1 MCGICLLGEKQRKM
15 HISVIGSGY
24 VGLVAAT
31 CLAELGHNVVCVDSD
46 SAKIAALNA
55 GETLIHE
62 DCLQELLSRHRGSRI
77 SFSTSISDSARDAL
91 VIFIAVGTPSTEN
104 GSVDL
109 SYVESVARSL
119 AESMDGYKVIVEKST
134 VPVYTSE
141 WIRNA
146 MLLKGRAQG
155 DFDVVSNP
163 EFLREGTAVTDFL
176 YPDRIVVGA
185 STTRAAGIMREIYAS
200 LISGSYAQQPS
211 AVPKPERARTLP
223 MYIETSPPSAELIK
237 HASNA
242 FLALKISFINAVAN
256 FCESVGGD
264 IEEVC
269 QGVGSDSRIGPDFL
283 RAGIG
288 YGGSCFPK
296 DVAGFRAVTRE
307 FGFEFPL
314 LDEITRI
321 NDGQRTRFVEKVRNT
336 LRSVKN
342 KRLAVLGLAFKDGTD
357 DVRESPAIQIIES
370 LLAEKAHIVAYD
382 PAAMERAKQV
392 LGNTIAYAADP
403 YAAAEGAEALLILT
417 EWKEFASLDLARL
430 KRALRSPVVLDGRN
444 LFSHAEMAE
453 AGLNYHS
460 VGRLAVE
467 PAHSLLK
474 KRQIAK

>member
-1 MCGICLLGEKQRKM
+1 MRIA
-15 HISVIGSGY
+15 VIGSGY
-24 VGLVAAT
+24 VGLVAAA
-31 CLAELGHNVVCVDSD
+31 CFAELGHTVVCVDND
-46 SAKIAALNA
+46 TDKIRALDA
-55 GETLIHE
+55 GEPLIHE
-62 DCLQELLSRHRGSRI
+62 DYLQEILQRHRGARLT
-77 SFSTSISDSARDAL
+77 FSSSLTEAVRESL
-91 VIFIAVGTPSTEN
+91 VVVIAVGTPAAAN
-104 GSVDL
+104 GEADL
-109 SYVESVARSL
+109 SYVESVTREIARS
-119 AESMDGYKVIVEKST
+119 AQGYKVIVEKST
-134 VPVYTSE
+134 VPVYTNA
-141 WIRNA
+141 WIHRA
-146 MLLKGRAQG
+146 MVLNGCG
-155 DFDVVSNP
+155 GGEFDVVSNP

-200 LISGSYAQQPS
+200 LINGSYAQQPS

-256 FCESVGGD
+256 FCESVGAD

-321 NDGQRTRFVEKVRNT
+321 NDGQRTRFVEKVRKT

-453 AGLNYHS
+453 VGLNYHS

>member
-1 MCGICLLGEKQRKM
+1 
-15 HISVIGSGY
+15 
-24 VGLVAAT
+24 
-31 CLAELGHNVVCVDSD
+31 
-46 SAKIAALNA
+46 
-55 GETLIHE
+55 
-62 DCLQELLSRHRGSRI
+62 
-77 SFSTSISDSARDAL
+77 
-91 VIFIAVGTPSTEN
+91 
-104 GSVDL
+104 
-109 SYVESVARSL
+109 
-119 AESMDGYKVIVEKST
+119 
-134 VPVYTSE
+134 
-141 WIRNA
+141 
-146 MLLKGRAQG
+146 
-155 DFDVVSNP
+155 
-163 EFLREGTAVTDFL
+163 
-176 YPDRIVVGA
+176 
-185 STTRAAGIMREIYAS
+185 MREIYAS
-200 LISGSYAQQPS
+200 LINGSYAQQTS

-223 MYIETSPPSAELIK
+223 MYIETSPRSAELIK

-256 FCESVGGD
+256 FCESVGAD

-269 QGVGSDSRIGPDFL
+269 QGIGSDSRIGPDFL

-321 NDGQRTRFVEKVRNT
+321 NDGQRTRFVEKVRST
-336 LRSVKN
+336 LSSVKN

-370 LLAEKAHIVAYD
+370 LLAENADIVAYD

-403 YAAAEGAEALLILT
+403 YAAAEGAEGLLILT
-417 EWKEFASLDLARL
+417 EWKEFANLDLARL

-453 AGLNYHS
+453 AGLSYHS
-460 VGRLAVE
+460 VGRLPVE
-467 PAHSLLK
+467 PAHSLMK
-474 KRQIAK
+474 KGHIAK

>member
-1 MCGICLLGEKQRKM
+1 MQ
-15 HISVIGSGY
+15 ISVIGSGY

-31 CLAELGHNVVCVDSD
+31 CLAELGHSVVCIDND

-62 DCLQELLSRHRGSRI
+62 DCLQELLSRHRGTRL
-77 SFSTSISDSARDAL
+77 SFSTSIQDGTRDSL
-91 VIFIAVGTPSTEN
+91 VIFIAVGTPSADD

-119 AESMDGYKVIVEKST
+119 AESMNGYKVIVEKST

-141 WIRNA
+141 WIQNA
-146 MLLKGRAQG
+146 LAPKGRKQV

-185 STTRAAGIMREIYAS
+185 STTRAAEVMREVYS
-200 LISGSYAQQPS
+200 PLIDGCYAQQAS
-211 AVPKPERARTLP
+211 AVPKPERARCMP
-223 MYIETSPPSAELIK
+223 MYIETSPRSAELIK

-256 FCESVGGD
+256 FCESVGAD

-269 QGVGSDSRIGPDFL
+269 EGIGSDERIGPDFL

-296 DVAGFRAVTRE
+296 DVAAFRAVTRE
-307 FGFEFPL
+307 FGYEFPL
-314 LDEITRI
+314 LDEIKRI
-321 NDGQRTRFVEKVRNT
+321 NEEQRIRFIRKVRGA
-336 LRSVKN
+336 LRTIKN

-357 DVRESPAIQIIES
+357 DVRESPAIHVIEG
-370 LLAEKAHIVAYD
+370 LLEEKCQIVAFD
-382 PAAMERAKQV
+382 PAAMDRARQI
-392 LGNTIAYAADP
+392 LGSRINYAADP
-403 YAAAEGAEALLILT
+403 YSAAKGADALLILT
-417 EWKEFASLDLARL
+417 EWKEFANLDLVRI
-430 KRALRSPVVLDGRN
+430 KHALRSPIVLDGRN
-444 LFSHAEMAE
+444 IFTQAEMAK

-460 VGRLAVE
+460 IGRPNVE
-467 PAHSLLK
+467 VSHSFLK
-474 KRQIAK
+474 KGHTVR